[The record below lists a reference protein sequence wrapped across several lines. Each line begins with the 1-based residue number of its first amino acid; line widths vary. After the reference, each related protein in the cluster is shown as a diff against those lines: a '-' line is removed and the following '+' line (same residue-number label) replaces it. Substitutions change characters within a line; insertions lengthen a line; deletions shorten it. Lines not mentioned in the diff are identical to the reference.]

1 MKGGR
6 HRKTYVTRMA
16 GEELDPTCLIEKIQC
31 KKGWMFWGSIN
42 GAVRGPSLFWEK
54 KWENI
59 NKDSYQERIVPLIH
73 GWICMNPG
81 LVLMQ
86 DNAPGHAAKDTQD
99 ELHSCGIVPIQWPP
113 YSPDLNPIET
123 IWNIMKDWIAE
134 HYGSENHP
142 TYDQL
147 QVIVQEVWEQAFDE
161 DKIQGLVEEMQTC
174 CDAVIA
180 ANGTYIPF

>member
-1 MKGGR
+1 M
-6 HRKTYVTRMA
+6 
-16 GEELDPTCLIEKIQC
+16 
-31 KKGWMFWGSIN
+31 
-42 GAVRGPSLFWEK
+42 
-54 KWENI
+54 
-59 NKDSYQERIVPLIH
+59 PLID
-73 GWICMNPG
+73 GWICIHSE
-81 LVLMQ
+81 LKLMQ
-86 DNAPGHAAKDTQD
+86 DHAPGHAAKDTQD
-99 ELHSCGIVPIQWPP
+99 ELHSHGIELISWPP

-161 DKIQGLVEEMQTC
+161 DKIQELIEEMQKH
-174 CDAVIA
+174 CDAVIE